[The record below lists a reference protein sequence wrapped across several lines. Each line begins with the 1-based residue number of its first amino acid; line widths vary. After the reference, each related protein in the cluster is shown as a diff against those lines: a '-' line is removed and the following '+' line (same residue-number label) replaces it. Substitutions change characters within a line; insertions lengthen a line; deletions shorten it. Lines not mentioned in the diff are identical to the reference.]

1 VSEPNPRIAIFG
13 TGGMGRELADIL
25 RADGHDKLVFVT
37 DSPAGPVDGLE
48 VVGAE
53 ALRSDDWLV
62 IALGSSRDR
71 RLVAERFAGRN
82 FATVIA
88 KSARLSPSALL
99 GEGAAVCEL
108 ALINN
113 NVRIGAH
120 FQANCFAQVS
130 HDCIIGDF
138 VTFAPRATC
147 NGWVEIGDG
156 VFVGSGAIIRNG
168 SPEKRLVIGNGA
180 TIGMGAVVV
189 GDVPAGAVVMGNPAM
204 ERR

>member
-1 VSEPNPRIAIFG
+1 MSRIAIFG

-25 RADGHDKLVFVT
+25 RADGHKDLVFVT
-37 DSPAGPVDGLE
+37 DSPAAPVDGIEAIGADTLRADDQL
-48 VVGAE
+48 VV
-53 ALRSDDWLV
+53 
-62 IALGSSRDR
+62 ALGSSRDR
-71 RLVAERFAGRN
+71 RLVAERFAGRT

-88 KSARLSPSALL
+88 RSARISPSARL
-99 GEGAAVCEL
+99 GEGAVVCDL

-113 NVRIGAH
+113 NARIGAH

-147 NGWVEIGDG
+147 NGWAEIGDD

-168 SPEKRLVIGNGA
+168 SPDRRLVIGSGA

-189 GDVPAGAVVMGNPAM
+189 GDVPAGAVVMGNPA
-204 ERR
+204 R